1 MDGGRATPHT
11 RGVASGAGP
20 VRDRDLRVVAG
31 AICLSALGDG
41 IALIALGLRANELG
55 GGDME
60 AGLAIAGIFI
70 CLWAPVVVLSGH
82 VGLLV
87 DRVETRGLLVAVSA
101 AQACV
106 ALALAFVGSLWLL
119 LVLAAVLGS
128 GIAIAQAA
136 EFALVPHVGGR
147 RTLQA
152 ANGMVETA
160 RALGFAIG
168 PVCGSVLVA
177 TGGTA
182 AAMSV
187 DAVSFVVVG
196 AAGLSL
202 AVRRRPERRSH
213 GERRRARDGISFL
226 FEDRIVGLMV
236 VVVFVSLLFMSASIP
251 ADLVYVQDV
260 LGVKDIGIGVVLSAW
275 TVGMLV
281 GSNLVARR
289 VSLAGLAT
297 AALAGVV
304 VQGLGKFLAPFWLV
318 FGFMLAMYA
327 IGGLGHGVKNVTSRT
342 LIHTRVAPERHG
354 RAFAA
359 WNGVRNAAE
368 LAALAAGGLLVGA
381 LGARETLWL
390 AGGLSALAGVVGL
403 SVLASWRS
411 RVPEPEPEVGT
422 IGSP

>member
-41 IALIALGLRANELG
+41 IALIALGLRAKELG

-136 EFALVPHVGGR
+136 EFALVPLVGGR

-403 SVLASWRS
+403 CVLAGWRS
-411 RVPEPEPEVGT
+411 RAPEPEPEVGT

>member
-1 MDGGRATPHT
+1 MDGGRDASHT
-11 RGVASGAGP
+11 RGVTTSVPA
-20 VRDRDLRVVAG
+20 RERDLRVIAG
-31 AICLSALGDG
+31 AICLSALGDW
-41 IALIALGLRANELG
+41 IALVAMGLRANEMAG
-55 GGDME
+55 SSMGN
-60 AGLAIAGIFI
+60 GLAIAGIFI
-70 CLWAPVVVLSGH
+70 CLWAPVVLLSGH

-106 ALALAFVGSLWLL
+106 ALGLAFVGSLWALL
-119 LVLAAVLGS
+119 ALAALLGS

-136 EFALVPHVGGR
+136 EFALVPAVAGA

-152 ANGMVETA
+152 ANGTVETA
-160 RALGFAIG
+160 RALGFAAG
-168 PVCGSVLVA
+168 PLCGSLLVTA
-177 TGGTA
+177 GGTA
-182 AAMSV
+182 AAMIA

-202 AVRRRPERRSH
+202 AVRRRPTRSAH
-213 GERRRARDGISFL
+213 EGRRRARDGIAFL
-226 FEDRIVGLMV
+226 FADRLVALMV

-251 ADLVYVQDV
+251 ADLIYVQDV
-260 LGVKDIGIGVVLSAW
+260 LGVENIGIGIVLSAW
-275 TVGMLV
+275 TVGMLA
-281 GSNLVARR
+281 GSNIVARR
-289 VSLAGLAT
+289 VSLGGLA
-297 AALAGVV
+297 AAAMVGVT
-304 VQGLGKFLAPFWLV
+304 VQGLGKFLTPFWLV
-318 FGFMLAMYA
+318 FGFMVVMYVV
-327 IGGLGHGVKNVTSRT
+327 GGVGHGLKNVTSRT

-368 LAALAAGGLLVGA
+368 LGALAVGGVLVGA

-390 AGGLSALAGVVGL
+390 AGGLSALAGMAGL
-403 SVLASWRS
+403 GVLAGWRG

>member
-1 MDGGRATPHT
+1 MTT
-11 RGVASGAGP
+11 TGP
-20 VRDRDLRVVAG
+20 VRERDLRVVAG

-41 IALIALGLRANELG
+41 IALVAMGLRANEMAG
-55 GGDME
+55 GAMGN
-60 AGLAIAGIFI
+60 GLAIAGIFI

-82 VGLLV
+82 IGLLV
-87 DRVETRGLLVAVSA
+87 DRVETRGLLVGVSA

-106 ALALAFVGSLWLL
+106 GVMLGFVGSLWALL
-119 LVLAAVLGS
+119 ALAALLGS

-136 EFALVPHVGGR
+136 EFALVPSVAGA

-160 RALGFAIG
+160 RALGFAVG
-168 PVCGSVLVA
+168 PLCGSLLVT

-182 AAMSV
+182 AAMLV
-187 DAVSFVVVG
+187 DAGTFVVVG

-202 AVRRRPERRSH
+202 AVRRRADQAQQ
-213 GERRRARDGISFL
+213 GERRRARDGIGFL
-226 FEDRIVGLMV
+226 FADRLVGLMV

-260 LGVKDIGIGVVLSAW
+260 LGVEDIGIGVVLSAW
-275 TVGMLV
+275 TLGMLA

-289 VSLAGLAT
+289 VSLGGLA
-297 AALAGVV
+297 AAAMVGVT
-304 VQGLGKFLAPFWLV
+304 VQGLGKFFAPFWLV
-318 FGFMLAMYA
+318 FGFMVVMYFV
-327 IGGLGHGVKNVTSRT
+327 GGIGHGLKNVASRT
-342 LIHTRVAPERHG
+342 LIHIRVAPERHG

-368 LAALAAGGLLVGA
+368 LGALAAGGILVGA

-390 AGGLSALAGVVGL
+390 AGCLSALAGLVGL
-403 SVLASWRS
+403 AVLAGWRG
-411 RVPEPEPEVGT
+411 RVPEAEPEVGT